1 MKAIGNNIIILPK
14 KVGLSK
20 TENGLLLKEKDKENI
35 RYKEAIVVSVSD
47 DVKGI
52 KEADVIYYDK
62 SAGHGIC
69 APLLLDSP
77 RTLTLTLRSRKS
89 SGRTVCMLTVPDRPC
104 APKAASGVL

>member
-52 KEADVIYYDK
+52 READVIYYDK
-62 SAGHGIC
+62 SAGHGIDFEGQSYQVIK
-69 APLLLDSP
+69 LQD
-77 RTLTLTLRSRKS
+77 
-89 SGRTVCMLTVPDRPC
+89 VVI
-104 APKAASGVL
+104 VL

>member
-14 KVGLSK
+14 KGGLSK

-62 SAGHGIC
+62 SAGHGIDFEGHSYQVIK
-69 APLLLDSP
+69 LQD
-77 RTLTLTLRSRKS
+77 
-89 SGRTVCMLTVPDRPC
+89 VVI
-104 APKAASGVL
+104 VL

>member
-14 KVGLSK
+14 KVGLAK

-62 SAGHGIC
+62 SAGHGIDFEGHSYQVIK
-69 APLLLDSP
+69 LQD
-77 RTLTLTLRSRKS
+77 
-89 SGRTVCMLTVPDRPC
+89 VVI
-104 APKAASGVL
+104 VL

>member
-35 RYKEAIVVSVSD
+35 RYKEAIVVSVSA

-62 SAGHGIC
+62 SAGHGIDFEGHSYQVIK
-69 APLLLDSP
+69 LQD
-77 RTLTLTLRSRKS
+77 
-89 SGRTVCMLTVPDRPC
+89 VVI
-104 APKAASGVL
+104 VL

>member
-47 DVKGI
+47 DVKGV

-62 SAGHGIC
+62 SAGHGIDFEGHSYQVIK
-69 APLLLDSP
+69 LQD
-77 RTLTLTLRSRKS
+77 
-89 SGRTVCMLTVPDRPC
+89 VVI
-104 APKAASGVL
+104 VL

>member
-35 RYKEAIVVSVSD
+35 RYKEAIVISVSA

-62 SAGHGIC
+62 SAGHGIDFDGHSYQVIK
-69 APLLLDSP
+69 LQD
-77 RTLTLTLRSRKS
+77 
-89 SGRTVCMLTVPDRPC
+89 VVI
-104 APKAASGVL
+104 VL

>member
-35 RYKEAIVVSVSD
+35 RYKEAIVVSVSG

-62 SAGHGIC
+62 SAGHGIDFEGHSYQVIK
-69 APLLLDSP
+69 LQD
-77 RTLTLTLRSRKS
+77 
-89 SGRTVCMLTVPDRPC
+89 VVI
-104 APKAASGVL
+104 VL

>member
-47 DVKGI
+47 DVKGV

-62 SAGHGIC
+62 SAGHGIDFDGHSYQVIK
-69 APLLLDSP
+69 LQD
-77 RTLTLTLRSRKS
+77 
-89 SGRTVCMLTVPDRPC
+89 VVI
-104 APKAASGVL
+104 VL

>member
-35 RYKEAIVVSVSD
+35 RYKEAIVVSVSA

-52 KEADVIYYDK
+52 KETDVIYYDK
-62 SAGHGIC
+62 SAGHGIDFEGHSYQVIK
-69 APLLLDSP
+69 LQD
-77 RTLTLTLRSRKS
+77 
-89 SGRTVCMLTVPDRPC
+89 VVI
-104 APKAASGVL
+104 VL

>member
-62 SAGHGIC
+62 SAGHGIDFEGHSYQVIK
-69 APLLLDSP
+69 LQD
-77 RTLTLTLRSRKS
+77 
-89 SGRTVCMLTVPDRPC
+89 VVI
-104 APKAASGVL
+104 VL

>member
-20 TENGLLLKEKDKENI
+20 TKNGLLLKEKDKENI

-62 SAGHGIC
+62 SAGHGIDFEGHSYQVIK
-69 APLLLDSP
+69 LQD
-77 RTLTLTLRSRKS
+77 
-89 SGRTVCMLTVPDRPC
+89 VVI
-104 APKAASGVL
+104 VL

>member
-52 KEADVIYYDK
+52 READVIYYDK
-62 SAGHGIC
+62 SAGHGIDFEGHSYQVIK
-69 APLLLDSP
+69 LQD
-77 RTLTLTLRSRKS
+77 
-89 SGRTVCMLTVPDRPC
+89 VVI
-104 APKAASGVL
+104 VL

>member
-14 KVGLSK
+14 KAGLSK

-47 DVKGI
+47 DIKSL

-62 SAGHGIC
+62 SAGHGIEFEGHNYQVIK
-69 APLLLDSP
+69 LQD
-77 RTLTLTLRSRKS
+77 
-89 SGRTVCMLTVPDRPC
+89 VVI
-104 APKAASGVL
+104 VL

>member
-1 MKAIGNNIIILPK
+1 MKAIGNNIIISPK

-52 KEADVIYYDK
+52 READVIYYDK
-62 SAGHGIC
+62 SAGHGIDFEGHSYQVIK
-69 APLLLDSP
+69 LQD
-77 RTLTLTLRSRKS
+77 
-89 SGRTVCMLTVPDRPC
+89 VVI
-104 APKAASGVL
+104 VL

>member
-62 SAGHGIC
+62 SAGHGIDFDGHSYQVIK
-69 APLLLDSP
+69 LQD
-77 RTLTLTLRSRKS
+77 
-89 SGRTVCMLTVPDRPC
+89 VVI
-104 APKAASGVL
+104 VLWES

>member
-47 DVKGI
+47 DVKFI

-62 SAGHGIC
+62 SAGHGIDFDGHSYQVIK
-69 APLLLDSP
+69 LQD
-77 RTLTLTLRSRKS
+77 
-89 SGRTVCMLTVPDRPC
+89 VVI
-104 APKAASGVL
+104 VL